1 MDGLVRAAY
10 PIVGDGLPANAD
22 RDGATVL
29 DMTLVTL
36 PGQEWVAAV
45 GPVSGIELAVWD
57 LDGVPDRA
65 DEIRIVVPPYIGGG
79 ERLAALTRLPHL
91 ELVQL
96 LTAGYDNVL
105 AVLPDGVR
113 LANATGVHDAS
124 TAELAVALT
133 LASLRDFPDFV
144 AAQRDRTWLPS
155 VFHESLADK
164 RVLVLG
170 YGSIGRA
177 VAARLTPFEVQVTAV
192 ASRAR
197 AGDELV
203 RSVHGVDELPA
214 LLPHHDVVIII
225 VPLSEQTAGLVDD
238 EFLAAMPDGSLLVNV
253 ARGGVVDTDA
263 LVRHA
268 AAGRIRAALDVTD
281 PEPLPA
287 DHPLWGL
294 PGVLITPHVG
304 GASTAFMPRAARL
317 LQEQLGAFAA
327 GRPLRNLVARD

>member
-1 MDGLVRAAY
+1 
-10 PIVGDGLPANAD
+10 
-22 RDGATVL
+22 
-29 DMTLVTL
+29 MTLVTL
-36 PGQEWVAAV
+36 PGPEWVDAV

-65 DEIRIVVPPYIGGG
+65 DEVRVVVPPYIGAG
-79 ERLAALTRLPHL
+79 ERLAVLSQLPHL

-144 AAQRDRTWLPS
+144 AAQRERTWLPS

-203 RSVHGVDELPA
+203 RSVHGVDELPE
-214 LLPHHDVVIII
+214 LLPHHDVVVVI
-225 VPLSEQTAGLVDD
+225 VPLSDQTAGLVDD

-253 ARGGVVDTDA
+253 ARGGVVETDA

-268 AAGRIRAALDVTD
+268 TAGRIRAALDVTD

-294 PGVLITPHVG
+294 PGVFITPHVG

-317 LQEQLGAFAA
+317 LQEQLGAYAA

>member
-1 MDGLVRAAY
+1 
-10 PIVGDGLPANAD
+10 
-22 RDGATVL
+22 
-29 DMTLVTL
+29 MTLVTL
-36 PGQEWVAAV
+36 PGPEWVDAV

-65 DEIRIVVPPYIGGG
+65 DEVRVVVPPYIGAGD
-79 ERLAALTRLPHL
+79 RLAALSGLPNL

-133 LASLRDFPDFV
+133 LASLRDFPDFF

-203 RSVHGVDELPA
+203 RSVHGVDELPE
-214 LLPHHDVVIII
+214 LLPHHDVVVVI
-225 VPLSEQTAGLVDD
+225 VPLSDQTAGLVDD

-253 ARGGVVDTDA
+253 ARGGVVETDA

-268 AAGRIRAALDVTD
+268 TAGRIRAALDVTE

-294 PGVLITPHVG
+294 PGVFITPHVG

-317 LQEQLGAFAA
+317 LQEQLGAYAA

>member
-1 MDGLVRAAY
+1 MDVAPGCLAR
-10 PIVGDGLPANAD
+10 
-22 RDGATVL
+22 GASVQG
-29 DMTLVTL
+29 MSLVTL
-36 PGQEWVAAV
+36 PGQEWVDAV
-45 GPVSGIELAVWD
+45 GPVSGLELAVWEM
-57 LDGVPDRA
+57 DGPPDRA
-65 DEIRIVVPPYIGGG
+65 EEVRVVVPPYIGAGPRLS
-79 ERLAALTRLPHL
+79 RLAEVPHL

-96 LTAGYDNVL
+96 LTAGYDDVL
-105 AVLPDGVR
+105 RALPEGVR

-133 LASLRDFPDFV
+133 LASLRDLPDFF

-155 VFHESLADK
+155 VFHEALADK

-197 AGDELV
+197 AGDDLV
-203 RSVHGVDELPA
+203 RSVHGVDELA
-214 LLPHHDVVIII
+214 TLLPDHDVVIVI
-225 VPLSEQTAGLVDD
+225 VPLSEHTAGLVDD
-238 EFLAAMPDGSLLVNV
+238 AFLSAMPDGALLVNV

-268 AAGRIRAALDVTD
+268 RAGRIRAALDVTD
-281 PEPLPA
+281 PEPLPPE
-287 DHPLWGL
+287 HPLWST
-294 PGVLITPHVG
+294 PDVIVTPHVG

-317 LQEQLGAFAA
+317 LQDQLSAYAA
-327 GRPLRNLVARD
+327 GRPLRNLVT

>member
-1 MDGLVRAAY
+1 
-10 PIVGDGLPANAD
+10 
-22 RDGATVL
+22 
-29 DMTLVTL
+29 MTLVTL
-36 PGQEWVAAV
+36 PGQEWVDAV
-45 GPVSGIELAVWD
+45 GPISGVELAVWD
-57 LDGVPDRA
+57 LDSPPDRA
-65 DEIRIVVPPYIGGG
+65 EEIRVVVPPYLDAGG
-79 ERLAALTRLPHL
+79 RLGALAKVPHL

-133 LASLRDFPDFV
+133 LASLRDFPDFH

-155 VFHESLADK
+155 VFHEALADK

-203 RSVHGVDELPA
+203 RSVHGVDELPE
-214 LLPHHDVVIII
+214 LLPHHDVVVVI
-225 VPLSEQTAGLVDD
+225 VPLSERTTGLVDD
-238 EFLAAMPDGSLLVNV
+238 AFLSAMPDGALLVNV
-253 ARGGVVDTDA
+253 ARGAVVDTDA

-268 AAGRIRAALDVTD
+268 TAGRIRAALDVTD

-287 DHPLWGL
+287 DHPLWDA

-317 LQEQLGAFAA
+317 LREQLGAYAA
-327 GRPLRNLVARD
+327 GRPLRNLVAGDRD

>member
-1 MDGLVRAAY
+1 M
-10 PIVGDGLPANAD
+10 
-22 RDGATVL
+22 
-29 DMTLVTL
+29 VTL
-36 PGQEWVAAV
+36 PGQEWVEAV
-45 GPVSGIELAVWD
+45 GPISGVELAVWD
-57 LDGVPDRA
+57 LEGAPDRA
-65 DEIRIVVPPYIGGG
+65 DEIRVVVPPYIGAGG
-79 ERLAALTRLPHL
+79 RLGALSHLPNL

-96 LTAGYDNVL
+96 LTAGYDDVQ

-144 AAQRDRTWLPS
+144 AAQRERTWLPS

-203 RSVHGVDELPA
+203 RSVHGVDELPE
-214 LLPHHDVVIII
+214 LLPHHDVVVVI
-225 VPLSEQTAGLVDD
+225 VPLSDQTAGLVDD

-253 ARGGVVDTDA
+253 ARGGVVETDA

-268 AAGRIRAALDVTD
+268 TAGRIRAALDVTD

-294 PGVLITPHVG
+294 PGVFITPHVG

-317 LQEQLGAFAA
+317 LQEQLGAYAA

>member
-1 MDGLVRAAY
+1 
-10 PIVGDGLPANAD
+10 
-22 RDGATVL
+22 
-29 DMTLVTL
+29 MTLVTL
-36 PGQEWVAAV
+36 PGPEWLEAV

-65 DEIRIVVPPYIGGG
+65 DEVRVVVPPYIGAG
-79 ERLAALTRLPHL
+79 ERLAVLSQLPHL

-203 RSVHGVDELPA
+203 RSVHGVDELPE
-214 LLPHHDVVIII
+214 LLPHHDVVVVI
-225 VPLSEQTAGLVDD
+225 VPLSDQTAGLVDD
-238 EFLAAMPDGSLLVNV
+238 EFLGAMPDGSLLVNV
-253 ARGGVVDTDA
+253 ARGGVVETDA

-268 AAGRIRAALDVTD
+268 TAGRIRAALDVTE

-294 PGVLITPHVG
+294 PGVFITPHVG

-317 LQEQLGAFAA
+317 LQEQLGAYAA

>member
-1 MDGLVRAAY
+1 
-10 PIVGDGLPANAD
+10 
-22 RDGATVL
+22 
-29 DMTLVTL
+29 MTLVTL
-36 PGQEWVAAV
+36 PGQEWVDAV

-57 LDGVPDRA
+57 LDGAPDRA
-65 DEIRIVVPPYIGGG
+65 DEVRVVVPPYIGGG
-79 ERLAALTRLPHL
+79 DRLAALSGLPNL

-105 AVLPDGVR
+105 AVLPEGVR

-124 TAELAVALT
+124 TAELAVALA

-144 AAQRDRTWLPS
+144 AAQRDRVWLPS
-155 VFHESLADK
+155 VFHQSLADK

-177 VAARLTPFEVQVTAV
+177 VAARLTPFEVEVTAV

-214 LLPHHDVVIII
+214 LLPRHDVVVVI
-225 VPLSEQTAGLVDD
+225 VPLSERTTGLVD
-238 EFLAAMPDGSLLVNV
+238 EAFLSAMPDGALLVNV
-253 ARGGVVDTDA
+253 ARGAVVDTDA

-268 AAGRIRAALDVTD
+268 RAGRIRAALDVTD

-287 DHPLWGL
+287 DHPLWGV

-317 LQEQLGAFAA
+317 LQEQLGAYAA